1 MDSIEQLSK
10 KFQQEVSKN
19 ELREFAE
26 KQTRELVLLKEENEH
41 LKKLISKNES
51 FIIQTERV
59 SPEELICL
67 TQINN
72 LKKISDSAD
81 FTYEE
86 VKKFSELVKTLRLI
100 KGKEKADDL
109 LKDFK
114 TEDLIKVLEQ
124 DAK

>member
-10 KFQQEVSKN
+10 SFQQEVSKK

-41 LKKLISKNES
+41 LKKLISQNES
-51 FIIQTERV
+51 FIIETQRV

-67 TQINN
+67 TQISN
-72 LKKISDSAD
+72 LKKISDSTD
-81 FTYEE
+81 LTYEE

-100 KGKEKADDL
+100 KGKEKAEDI
-109 LKDFK
+109 LKDVDVK
-114 TEDLIKVLEQ
+114 HLLSIVEQ